1 MEKKTKRN
9 VFKVKSRIARA
20 KRSAINKATLELRP
34 IKRNYD
40 GEALCCV
47 CAAVL
52 VTQRENQ
59 LQRVTLF
66 IYLHKSI

>member
-20 KRSAINKATLELRP
+20 KRSAINKATLELRQLRG
-34 IKRNYD
+34 IMTAKH
-40 GEALCCV
+40 CVV

-52 VTQRENQ
+52 VTQHENQ